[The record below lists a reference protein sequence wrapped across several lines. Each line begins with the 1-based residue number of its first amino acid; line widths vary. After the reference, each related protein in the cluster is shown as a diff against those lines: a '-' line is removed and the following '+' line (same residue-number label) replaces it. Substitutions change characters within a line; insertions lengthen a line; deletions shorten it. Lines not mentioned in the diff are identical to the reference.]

1 MATIGERLLTP
12 EKGWVR
18 YDHTSSFV
26 KYTGTWQTETGSW
39 NSGGTST
46 YTTTSDATISFSF
59 SGTQLRIIGG
69 MFNDRARATEV
80 YVDGVLRGTI
90 NEHTTGSPVAPALVY
105 NLEGLEA
112 GLHTVQIK
120 TVGTKLFLFDAIEV
134 NTQGFLVGQL
144 ESPQKGWKRYENS
157 ITQFHFHGNW
167 NTETN
172 AAHSGGSAIATSTLG
187 DKVTFQFKGTKIRL
201 ISDRNTNRE
210 RKSTKITIDGI
221 SETVDM
227 YGSPIGKYLSYEKSN
242 LEDVIHNVEI
252 EHISLGGFTTLDAID
267 IDDKGYLISGVGDQ
281 LLEPDTGWIRY
292 DTHDEIDAFKWS
304 SGWSDYTDYRY
315 FKGKTRHANT
325 VNQSASFKFYGTKI
339 RLLGLYHP
347 NRSTNI
353 SVTVDGE
360 MKTVSMHSTTEQLS
374 TIWFENLNLPFGEHT
389 VEIKTNDT
397 GYVDIDGIEIDDK
410 GWLVREVGSPLLKPD
425 IGWNR
430 YDFTDSRLLY
440 KGSWSDNTN
449 DKISAV
455 AGDTVSFRFYGTEL
469 RVLVN
474 SYNNRSD
481 MQIVVDD
488 LLPEVFKGYH
498 NKSAP
503 QTLAYEITGLQ
514 EKVHT
519 VKITHLG
526 TNTFATLDAIDIGD
540 SGSLIANIGQRL
552 SEPELGWKRYEQDDQ
567 ALSYSGTWVVQTSNT
582 SSGGTA
588 IYAERTGENKVRF
601 DFYGTRLRILGM
613 ANSGYHPNLKVVIN
627 GVQESYSATIG
638 SQNQGSTLQ
647 YEKLGLEL
655 KRHSVEISSTVEGYW
670 WYIDA
675 IDIDA
680 NGRLLHPDEVAEVND
695 LEVGKRVRF
704 HYSATSGT
712 VGKFSDLGMETSKFI
727 PVASSASPNGD
738 GYFIMV
744 DTDYRGR
751 KVLLADRNIQNNISW
766 DALNTAGVTSG
777 SGLPLEILEDLVPT
791 MTGQTTNGV
800 TITASAYSAN
810 DMPWKAFDNNVLGQE
825 RSIWY
830 VNGTEAP
837 VGGHWIKVDFGS
849 QKKINYLSLIGMK
862 ISTGYL
868 NNSIK
873 DWQLFGSNDDSTYEL
888 LTLGTVPN
896 IEDAKFVYEFINN
909 KSYQYYRLNVLTSH
923 NNYSTT
929 QIAIVEA
936 ELAERKHDSTFTF
949 RLPTGG
955 VNATDKDNE
964 WDRYMTD
971 DRIWNNLNHG
981 SWTSTT
987 DQSNAKARVIRG
999 YNGLKNWISGSTD
1012 LTTPGRGFR
1021 PVLLIE
1027 SINNR
1032 FLVQDGSDV
1041 KTYTSSGWETV
1052 GTTPPTDEM
1061 FLNKGMLDL
1070 SACTP
1075 FLKEL
1080 KDKSTLKILVSKPK
1094 REPTVAHLTGVPIPR
1109 IVKMKNDTS
1118 FLGVAKI
1125 NALTLSGTEKGVLRV
1140 AISTDSGATW
1150 GAKQKDGSWTTVDV
1164 TNPIDFKAKAM
1175 TIDDFNSI
1183 SEWDEK
1189 LGQSR
1194 NLRCAFYFE
1203 QSSSTD
1209 ETSLDSLTMNVDLLD
1224 SWDMAMPGVDYK
1236 YGYNRNTNLRVL
1248 LLSNGD
1254 YKINVGS
1261 GGGSG
1266 STLTEVDGGTF

>member
-1 MATIGERLLTP
+1 MATVGERLLTP
-12 EKGWVR
+12 EEGWVR
-18 YDHTSSFV
+18 YDHTSSFI

-39 NSGGTST
+39 NYGGTST
-46 YTTTSDATISFSF
+46 YTSTGGATISFNF

-80 YVDGVLRGTI
+80 YIDGALRGTI
-90 NEHTTGSPVAPALVY
+90 NEHTTGSPVAPALVF
-105 NLEGLEA
+105 NLEGLEN
-112 GLHTVQIK
+112 GVHTVQIK
-120 TVGTKLFLFDAIEV
+120 TVGTNFFLFDAIEV

-167 NTETN
+167 KTETN
-172 AAHSGGSAIATSTLG
+172 TVHSGGSAITTSTIG
-187 DKVTFQFKGTKIRL
+187 DKVTFKFSGTKIRL

-210 RKSTKITIDGI
+210 RNSTKITIDGI
-221 SETVDM
+221 TETVDM
-227 YGSPIGKYLSYEKSN
+227 YGSPIGKYLSYEKSG
-242 LEDVIHNVEI
+242 LENTIHTVEI
-252 EHISLGGFTTLDAID
+252 EHVKTGGFTTLDAID
-267 IDDKGYLISGVGDQ
+267 IDD
-281 LLEPDTGWIRY
+281 TG
-292 DTHDEIDAFKWS
+292 T
-304 SGWSDYTDYRY
+304 
-315 FKGKTRHANT
+315 
-325 VNQSASFKFYGTKI
+325 
-339 RLLGLYHP
+339 
-347 NRSTNI
+347 
-353 SVTVDGE
+353 
-360 MKTVSMHSTTEQLS
+360 
-374 TIWFENLNLPFGEHT
+374 
-389 VEIKTNDT
+389 
-397 GYVDIDGIEIDDK
+397 
-410 GWLVREVGSPLLKPD
+410 
-425 IGWNR
+425 
-430 YDFTDSRLLY
+430 
-440 KGSWSDNTN
+440 
-449 DKISAV
+449 
-455 AGDTVSFRFYGTEL
+455 
-469 RVLVN
+469 
-474 SYNNRSD
+474 
-481 MQIVVDD
+481 
-488 LLPEVFKGYH
+488 
-498 NKSAP
+498 
-503 QTLAYEITGLQ
+503 
-514 EKVHT
+514 
-519 VKITHLG
+519 
-526 TNTFATLDAIDIGD
+526 
-540 SGSLIANIGQRL
+540 LIASIGQRL
-552 SEPELGWKRYEQDDQ
+552 PEPELGWKRYEQDNQ
-567 ALSYSGTWVVQTSNT
+567 ALSYSGIWVTQTNDT
-582 SSGGTA
+582 TSGGSA
-588 IYAERTGENKVRF
+588 IYAERTGKNKVRF
-601 DFYGTRLRILGM
+601 DFYGTKLRILGM
-613 ANSGYHPNLKVVIN
+613 ANSGYHPDLKIVIN
-627 GVQESYSATIG
+627 GMQDSYSATIG
-638 SQNQGSTLQ
+638 SQNQGSILQ
-647 YEKLGLEL
+647 YEKFGLEL

-680 NGRLLHPDEVAEVND
+680 NGRLLHPDEVTKVND
-695 LEVGKRVRF
+695 LEVGKRIRF

-727 PVASSASPNGD
+727 PASSSASSNGD

-744 DTDYRGR
+744 DTDHQGR

-766 DALNTAGVTSG
+766 DVLNTAGVASG
-777 SGLPLEILEDLVPT
+777 SGLPFVILEDLVPT
-791 MTGQTTNGV
+791 MTGQTTDGV

-873 DWQLFGSNDDSTYEL
+873 DWQLFGSNDDSTYESV
-888 LTLGTVPN
+888 TSGTVPN

-909 KSYQYYRLNVLTSH
+909 KSYRYYRINVLTSY

-936 ELAERKHDSTFTF
+936 ELAERKHDSAFTF

-955 VNATDKDNE
+955 VNSTDKDNE
-964 WDRYMTD
+964 WDKYMTD
-971 DRIWNNLNHG
+971 DRIWNNVNHG

-999 YNGLKNWISGSTD
+999 YNGLTNWTSGTTD

-1027 SINNR
+1027 SINNNR
-1032 FLVQDGSDV
+1032 FLILDGTDV

-1052 GTTPPTDEM
+1052 GTAPPTDDM

-1070 SACTP
+1070 STCAP
-1075 FLKEL
+1075 YLKDL
-1080 KDKSTLKILVSKPK
+1080 KDKPNLKILVSKPK
-1094 REPTVAHLTGVPIPR
+1094 REPTVAHLTGVPVPR

-1125 NALTLSGTEKGVLRV
+1125 NSLTLSGTEKGVLRV

-1150 GAKQKDGSWTTVDV
+1150 EAKQKDGSWTTIDV
-1164 TNPIDFKAKAM
+1164 TTPIEFKEKAM

-1189 LGQSR
+1189 IGQAR

-1203 QSSSTD
+1203 QSSSAD
-1209 ETSLDSLTMNVDLLD
+1209 ETSLDSLTMDVDLLD